1 MKMAFLLSVGL
12 GIALVVAVY
21 VLWNVLD
28 RSHVF
33 VLINDQIAGIVGP
46 ESADKF
52 DILQYVALSKVMAAA
67 SGVAVIEVVL
77 ATALATLGSLLYNV
91 TSALVG
97 GIHVT
102 LRDD

>member
-21 VLWNVLD
+21 VIWNVLD
-28 RSHVF
+28 RSHLF
-33 VLINDQIAGIVGP
+33 VEINDQIAGIVGP
-46 ESADKF
+46 ESAADF
-52 DILQYVALSKVMAAA
+52 DILQYVALSKVMAATT
-67 SGVAVIEVVL
+67 GIAVIDVVL
-77 ATALATLGSLLYNV
+77 ATVLATLGTLLYNV

-97 GIHVT
+97 GVHVT